1 MADDSLSDG
10 IERTYPVAA
19 QIEVIYNITQK
30 FRRQMIPEDLVISS
44 TNDRKNIGGKATD
57 SGTEELD
64 TAWVAVFEGIL
75 DDGKNG
81 SDELRWKLVDNRPAL
96 EFRTF

>member
-1 MADDSLSDG
+1 MVDDSFSDG
-10 IERTYPVAA
+10 IGKPYPVAA

-30 FRRQMIPEDLVISS
+30 FRRQRIPEDLRINSAADN
-44 TNDRKNIGGKATD
+44 NDQERTVVNDDA
-57 SGTEELD
+57 EVLD

-75 DDGKNG
+75 DNGKNG